1 MEITIKF
8 ANGQEEKV
16 NGRLV
21 EATEKANAVIS
32 KWQRE
37 NGVMMVAVNKVENV
51 WTVSKF
57 F

>member
-21 EATEKANAVIS
+21 EATEKANAIIN

>member
-16 NGRLV
+16 SGRLV